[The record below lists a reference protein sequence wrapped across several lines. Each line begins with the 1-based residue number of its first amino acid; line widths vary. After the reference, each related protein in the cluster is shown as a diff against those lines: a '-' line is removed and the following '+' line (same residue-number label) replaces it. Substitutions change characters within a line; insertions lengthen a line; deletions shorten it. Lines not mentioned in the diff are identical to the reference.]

1 MGNTITIDD
10 GLKTYDIVNKSGKL
24 LGQFSFNPSD
34 TGLINRYKEVSANII
49 DLGKRLSK
57 ENGTNEEKNR
67 IAEDFIKEQFD
78 YLFNTNI
85 SETFF
90 SIMGPLSLLGDQTF
104 TEVVMNA
111 VANVVKKES
120 GVHLKKLEMRINKH
134 TSKYHG

>member
-1 MGNTITIDD
+1 MGNVITIDD

>member
-1 MGNTITIDD
+1 MGNVITIDD

-34 TGLINRYKEVSANII
+34 TGLINRYKEVSVNII
-49 DLGKRLSK
+49 ELGNRLSK
-57 ENGTNEEKNR
+57 ENSTKEEKNKK
-67 IAEDFIKEQFD
+67 AEDYIKEQFD
-78 YLFNTNI
+78 YLFNANV
-85 SETFF
+85 SGTFF

-104 TEVVMNA
+104 TEVVMNTIA
-111 VANVVKKES
+111 SVVKKES